1 VGEQITII
9 INGALMK
16 ILRSVRQHLLS
27 RNTLLSFRTLLTLS
41 LATMLTGCDGIG
53 GLLSN
58 ARVADADNDQV
69 ITLGDSIF
77 ALSGKLQDELEAKA
91 GETFRRY
98 TVSGAELSDGSV
110 ATSVEDQYQRALS
123 DNSDIETIVMNGGG
137 NDILIPAIVFD
148 PNDCK
153 TQWYEFGRLSAK
165 CQRFIDDV
173 YVDSVNLLNQMDA
186 DGIDNVIYL
195 GYYYTKNGI
204 FLLDSMEEA
213 VDYGDL
219 RLSQACDF
227 STVDCQF
234 VDPRASIRDSHIII
248 DGIHPTTAG
257 SRILANLIWPK
268 LQPLL

>member
-1 VGEQITII
+1 MTKKD
-9 INGALMK
+9 AL
-16 ILRSVRQHLLS
+16 RQTLLS
-27 RNTLLSFRTLLTLS
+27 RKSLLSFRTFMALSMATLL
-41 LATMLTGCDGIG
+41 AGCDGIG

-69 ITLGDSIF
+69 VTLGDSIF

-98 TVSGAELSDGSV
+98 TVSGAELSDGNI
-110 ATSVEDQYQRALS
+110 ATSIEDQYQRALT
-123 DNSDIETIVMNGGG
+123 DNSDIDTIVMNGGG
-137 NDILIPAIVFD
+137 NDILIPAIAFD

-173 YVDSVNLLNQMDA
+173 YVDGVNLLNQMDA

-219 RLSQACDF
+219 RLNQACNF
-227 STVDCQF
+227 STIDCQF
-234 VDPRASIRDSHIII
+234 VDPRSSIRDRNIII
-248 DGIHPTTAG
+248 DGIHPTAEG
-257 SRILANLIWPK
+257 SRILADLIWPK